1 MSESSSKM
9 WIKLR
14 PGGCR
19 MLRRRAHIILPAGV
33 LLAVAI
39 FLTVIPTAWATPNES
54 VLPQQPIPTVPTPPP
69 PPPPPGPPGGGNPQV
84 PPAPPPPPV
93 PYGGFLYYYH
103 YGYGWLPGAY
113 FPGYTTGYYYHPPS
127 YAYPSGYYWSAYQPY
142 GSYYSGGMVY
152 W

>member
-54 VLPQQPIPTVPTPPP
+54 VLPQQPTIPTVPP